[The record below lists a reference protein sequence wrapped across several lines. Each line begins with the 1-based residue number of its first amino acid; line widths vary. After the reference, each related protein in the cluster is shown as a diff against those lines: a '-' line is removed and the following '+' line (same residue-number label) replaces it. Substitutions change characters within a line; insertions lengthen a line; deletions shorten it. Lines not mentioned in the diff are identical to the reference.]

1 MHHPD
6 YVKHFEPQ
14 QRPKVGSSTN
24 GTGEEWQSQLRVEIA
39 NRNTAK
45 WRKWTVITASVS
57 VFIIITQAVWYY
69 THPMYVGIPIRSE
82 ESYFEDTDLD
92 ARIEEKFLQMTNVL
106 RYLVDEVK
114 KHDDVLAL
122 KARGQPSQSDSILP
136 KADVALQ
143 AIEKSPSFIRAIVTT
158 DKANV
163 RPVPNLSSD
172 PIMTLDRGTELLVD
186 LRQDEWNR
194 IVTPTG
200 RKAWMSAKVMELQ
213 GAS

>member
-14 QRPKVGSSTN
+14 ERPKVGSATN

-45 WRKWTVITASVS
+45 WRKWTVLTVS
-57 VFIIITQAVWYY
+57 LSSFIIISQAVWYY
-69 THPMYVGIPIRSE
+69 THPKYVGIPIRSD
-82 ESYFEDTDLD
+82 ESYVEDTQVDS
-92 ARIEEKFLQMTNVL
+92 RIEEKFLQMTNVL

-114 KHDDVLAL
+114 RHEEALAL
-122 KARGQPSQSDSILP
+122 DVKGKSEPSNYDLP
-136 KADVALQ
+136 RAEVDLL
-143 AIEKSPSFIRAIVTT
+143 AIKKSRSFIRAVVTT

-163 RPVPNLSSD
+163 RPVPNLSSE
-172 PIMTLDRGTELLVD
+172 PIMTLDKGTELLVD

-194 IVTPTG
+194 VVTPTG
-200 RKAWMSAKVMELQ
+200 QKAWMSAKVMELE